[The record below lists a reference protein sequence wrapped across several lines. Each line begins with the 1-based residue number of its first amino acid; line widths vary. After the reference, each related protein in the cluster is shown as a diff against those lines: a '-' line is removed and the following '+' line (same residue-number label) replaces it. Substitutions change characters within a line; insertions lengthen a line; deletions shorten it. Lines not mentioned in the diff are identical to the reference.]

1 MRLALPDWSRD
12 FITKSDFS
20 DTAMGGALLQEDK
33 DGNIRPIAY
42 VSRKCVGAEIGAPAP
57 DGELLALVWVVQRFK
72 KLLIGKRFRAFV
84 DQASLHWLHNKE
96 LCSINNKR
104 LQGAF
109 AYLRQFQ
116 FDLFYRKSEQMR
128 DVDALSRVAGAVAR
142 AVGAAW
148 GVKATH
154 FWET

>member
-1 MRLALPDWSRD
+1 
-12 FITKSDFS
+12 
-20 DTAMGGALLQEDK
+20 
-33 DGNIRPIAY
+33 
-42 VSRKCVGAEIGAPAP
+42 
-57 DGELLALVWVVQRFK
+57 
-72 KLLIGKRFRAFV
+72 
-84 DQASLHWLHNKE
+84 LHNKE

-128 DVDALSRVAGAVAR
+128 DVDALSRVAAAVAR

-148 GVKATH
+148 GVKAVEIGV
-154 FWET
+154 FGFF